1 MQRADVVLSML
12 DQKSRQNSAFVFD
25 RLYRNLFNPD
35 FFLVAYNTI
44 SAREE
49 KMTAGAAEATNGG
62 MRAAGTEQT
71 IALLRQES
79 YYPTPILR
87 TRLPRKNGTQRPVGS
102 ANTPSLRDALVQEVL
117 RLILQAIYEPIF
129 KDTSHGFR
137 PDRSRHTALVQLKTA
152 GRGANQVIVGSIKGF
167 CENVSQDRLQE
178 LLSRKISDGRFLQL
192 IERFL
197 QAGYMQFGQALN
209 PLNPFAGTVREA
221 IIGPI
226 LANIYLHEFDVFME
240 QLCQRYSPTRIT
252 CTRYADDFALMLAG
266 SRSMAEQ
273 VRDEIQ
279 AFLWQELRLELDL
292 ERTTIA
298 NLVDQRARFL
308 GYEIARSRPQAARS
322 AYAPAVRK
330 RAASEMIQLL
340 VPGEVIREQLKPF
353 VRNGKAVHYNA
364 RLNLPL
370 HELLARYNAEIRG
383 LYCYYCLATDVSAK
397 IGKFKHYHYYSL
409 LKTVARKEKCSVAQV
424 ISKYGVE
431 VKLKQQTGTRKIFGL
446 SRETGEGTE
455 TVTYFNDPIKR
466 QDHPCEGSA
475 ASDIRS
481 RWSRSLRRSAPAGET
496 FAAMS

>member
-44 SAREE
+44 SAREG

-87 TRLPRKNGTQRPVGS
+87 TRIPHKNGAQRS
-102 ANTPSLRDALVQEVL
+102 ADTPSLRDALVQEVL

-137 PDRSRHTALVQLKTA
+137 PNRSFHTALVQLKTT
-152 GRGANQVIVGSIKGF
+152 GRGANQVIAGGIKGF
-167 CENVSQDRLQE
+167 CENISHARLQE
-178 LLSRKISDGRFLQL
+178 LLARKISDGRFLQL

-209 PLNPFAGTVREA
+209 PLRPRAATAREA

-226 LANIYLHEFDVFME
+226 LANIYLHEFDAFME
-240 QLCQRYSPTRIT
+240 QLCQRYSSTRIT
-252 CTRYADDFALMLAG
+252 CTRYADDFALTLAG
-266 SRSMAEQ
+266 SRSVAEQ

-279 AFLWQELRLELDL
+279 AFLRQELCLELDL
-292 ERTTIA
+292 EKTAIV
-298 NLVDQRARFL
+298 NLADQRARFL
-308 GYEIARSRPQAARS
+308 GYEIARSRPRASSS
-322 AYAPAVRK
+322 AHAPTVRK
-330 RAASEMIQLL
+330 RTASETIQLL

-353 VRNGKAVHYNA
+353 VRNGKAVHHNA

-370 HELLARYNAEIRG
+370 MDLLARYNAEIRS

-466 QDHPCEGSA
+466 QDHPCEGNA
-475 ASDIRS
+475 ASDIRLYS
-481 RWSRSLRRSAPAGET
+481 PRWSSSLRRSAPAGET
-496 FAAMS
+496 SATLS

>member
-44 SAREE
+44 SAREG
-49 KMTAGAAEATNGG
+49 KMTAGAAEAINGG

-87 TRLPRKNGTQRPVGS
+87 TRLPRKNGAQRPVGS
-102 ANTPSLRDALVQEVL
+102 ADAPSLRDALVQEVL

-129 KDTSHGFR
+129 KDISHGFR

-152 GRGANQVIVGSIKGF
+152 GRGANQAIAGSIKGF
-167 CENVSQDRLQE
+167 CENISHVRLQE
-178 LLSRKISDGRFLQL
+178 LLARKISDGRFLQL

-197 QAGYMQFGQALN
+197 QAGYMQFGQAPRSLN
-209 PLNPFAGTVREA
+209 SLAGTAREA

-226 LANIYLHEFDVFME
+226 LANIYLHEFDAFME
-240 QLCQRYSPTRIT
+240 RLCEQHRASRIAY
-252 CTRYADDFALMLAG
+252 TRYADDFAVMIADSKSL
-266 SRSMAEQ
+266 AEQ
-273 VRDEIQ
+273 VRDELQ

-292 ERTTIA
+292 EKTAIV
-298 NLVDQRARFL
+298 NLADQRARFL
-308 GYEIARSRPQAARS
+308 GYEIARSRPQVVRS
-322 AYAPAVRK
+322 AHAPAVRK
-330 RAASEMIQLL
+330 RAASETLQLL

-370 HELLARYNAEIRG
+370 HDLLARYNAEVRG

-446 SRETGEGTE
+446 SRETGDGTE

-466 QDHPCEGSA
+466 QDHPCDGSA
-475 ASDIRS
+475 DSNIRPRS
-481 RWSRSLRRSAPAGET
+481 SLRRSAPASET
-496 FAAMS
+496 SAALS